1 MGSSLFVGSRNRP
14 QTPVNMH
21 RAPTMRTIIVYGRKS
36 EQKNTKTD
44 AARLPPA
51 ARPRSLPI
59 TTGVVRT
66 SKYWRSRDWLT
77 ASKKWKPKDISSV
90 VRMTGTKEGKK
101 PVSAVPR
108 PVASAATAATLCSF
122 MTRSRGMIKN
132 PSSPGTSRSDCTRPL
147 SAAERWALSTAKFV

>member
-1 MGSSLFVGSRNRP
+1 M
-14 QTPVNMH
+14 
-21 RAPTMRTIIVYGRKS
+21 
-36 EQKNTKTD
+36 
-44 AARLPPA
+44 
-51 ARPRSLPI
+51 

-77 ASKKWKPKDISSV
+77 ASKKWKPKDMSSV

-108 PVASAATAATLCSF
+108 PVASAATAATRCSF